1 MTDEPHVRHELGAY
15 VLGALDPAERRDV
28 EAHVADCTACRDEL
42 AHLSG
47 LPPLLDRIS
56 PDEATADLPAVGRR
70 VAAAADRVA
79 AGEHVRTRRQL
90 RRWRAVAVAAS
101 LVAALA
107 VAVAWE
113 PWTTTPEPPDRL
125 VVQVVPVADGS
136 DVAGTVAAYAWEW
149 GTTLE
154 LEVSDLPPETAYLV
168 WAVSEDGR
176 RERAGTWGP
185 TRDRGATVRAATAV
199 LRPDLATVEVTDPDG
214 RVLFAAEFAR

>member
-1 MTDEPHVRHELGAY
+1 MTDDRHVRHELGAY

-28 EAHVADCTACRDEL
+28 EVHVADCATCRDEL

-47 LPPLLDRIS
+47 LPPLLDRIT
-56 PDEATADLPAVGRR
+56 PDEASADVAAVGRR
-70 VAAAADRVA
+70 VAAAADRTA
-79 AGEHVRTRRQL
+79 ADEHVRARREV
-90 RRWRAVAVAAS
+90 RRWR
-101 LVAALA
+101 LVAAAASVVAL
-107 VAVAWE
+107 VSLAVAWE
-113 PWTTTPEPPDRL
+113 PWAPPPPDRL
-125 VVQVVPVADGS
+125 VVRVVPVASGS

-168 WAVSEDGR
+168 WAVAEDGR

-185 TRDRGATVRAATAV
+185 TSDRGATVRAATAV

-214 RVLFAAEFAR
+214 RVLFAAEFTR